1 MVQEGVVDHNHPEWL
16 VEEAEIQIQIRTR
29 TLTQSQ
35 TMAAI
40 PGGGRL
46 G

>member
-1 MVQEGVVDHNHPEWL
+1 MGAEDNNYPEWL
-16 VEEAEIQIQIRTR
+16 VEEAKIQILTRTQ

-35 TMAAI
+35 TMAATL
-40 PGGGRL
+40 GGGRP

>member
-1 MVQEGVVDHNHPEWL
+1 MQEGVEDNNLPEWL
-16 VEEAEIQIQIRTR
+16 VEVAEIQIQVRTR

>member
-1 MVQEGVVDHNHPEWL
+1 MQEEAEDNNNPEWL
-16 VEEAEIQIQIRTR
+16 VEEAEILILTR
-29 TLTQSQ
+29 MWTLTQSQ

-40 PGGGRL
+40 QGGGKL

>member
-1 MVQEGVVDHNHPEWL
+1 MQEEAEDNNHPEWL
-16 VEEAEIQIQIRTR
+16 VVEAEIQILTRTR

-40 PGGGRL
+40 PGGGRP